1 MKHKSLTVLL
11 LLLAGCLPNKDPGTK
26 IGQEDS
32 KVAQAEY
39 SPYEQIPEGVILP
52 EGFTVDSVVYL
63 DEDYNI
69 SYLMEI
75 PTLDFPAFS
84 THVDARIRMIKQ
96 ELNKRIEERQQEMKK
111 KLVDEP
117 IVLKGE
123 LSRTYSFDCYPQS
136 AYQDSTSISIR
147 CRSTW
152 YEGGPHGLPQYLTI
166 NFDKQTGSEITFE
179 DYFQLHSVQ
188 DSQKVVAL
196 VNEGLRNPDLSISEV
211 YSMKFN
217 IEGDSVSF
225 NFDAYELESYAY
237 GMPRACVAKAD
248 LGSLIHEKYR

>member
-1 MKHKSLTVLL
+1 
-11 LLLAGCLPNKDPGTK
+11 
-26 IGQEDS
+26 
-32 KVAQAEY
+32 
-39 SPYEQIPEGVILP
+39 
-52 EGFTVDSVVYL
+52 
-63 DEDYNI
+63 
-69 SYLMEI
+69 MEI
-75 PTLDFPAFS
+75 PTLNLPAFS
-84 THVDARIRMIKQ
+84 TFVDVRIRMIKQ
-96 ELNKRIEERQQEMKK
+96 ELHERVEERQQEMKK
-111 KLVDEP
+111 TLVDEP

-123 LSRTYSFDCYPQS
+123 LSRTYSFYFLAQS
-136 AYQDSTSISIR
+136 VHQDSTSISIR

-152 YEGGPHGLPQYLTI
+152 YEGGPHGLPQYHTF

-196 VNEGLRNPDLSISEV
+196 VNEGLRNPNLSISEV
-211 YSMKFN
+211 YPIKFN

-237 GMPRACVAKAD
+237 GMPRACVAKVD